1 MKAWC
6 AAVAMMLP
14 LTAHADDEDDARAQR
29 ATEARQRALT
39 EAEKAV
45 NEARCV
51 VERIKA
57 TRQAP
62 QPTDPD
68 EQE

>member
-1 MKAWC
+1 MTRLWC
-6 AAVAMMLP
+6 AAVMMLP
-14 LTAHADDEDDARAQR
+14 CTALADDEDDDKARR

-62 QPTDPD
+62 QPDPD